1 MQSQCKNKALAKNIL
16 RTTSSFAKFE
26 AFCKNDVIY
35 TKKGGVVRLLA
46 GNKENLEIK
55 MAEIMANK
63 KITKKEY
70 EDALIIVEN
79 YLNQI
84 QGENLCNEAKEN

>member
-1 MQSQCKNKALAKNIL
+1 M
-16 RTTSSFAKFE
+16 
-26 AFCKNDVIY
+26 
-35 TKKGGVVRLLA
+35 G
-46 GNKENLEIK
+46 
-55 MAEIMANK
+55 NK

-84 QGENLCNEAKEN
+84 QGENLCNEAKTNLKKHAALMGISKNSILINVGSVRLLNILKINKPV